1 MKGFY
6 RNKRMRKIFF
16 TCVLCLSLAF
26 SGSLWAA
33 SSNGVVS
40 EVVAKGA
47 ASWDGAPLPAYGTG
61 KPEITILRITIPP
74 QAVLDMHEHTVINA
88 GVLVSGE
95 LTVIT
100 VEGKTLRLKAGDGII
115 EVVNTAHYGKNES
128 QVPAQIIVFYAGIVD
143 KPLTLNK

>member
-1 MKGFY
+1 
-6 RNKRMRKIFF
+6 MRKIYF
-16 TCVLCLSLAF
+16 TCLLCFSLAF
-26 SGSLWAA
+26 FGSSWAA
-33 SSNGVVS
+33 SSNNGVVS
-40 EVVAKGA
+40 DVVAKGV

-100 VEGKTLRLKAGDGII
+100 AEGKTLRLKAGDGII
-115 EVVNTAHYGKNES
+115 EVVNTAHYGKNEGR
-128 QVPAQIIVFYAGIVD
+128 VPAQIIVFYAGIVD
-143 KPLTLNK
+143 KPLTVSK